1 MRQPGHLEN
10 ELLVRALD
18 DELSSAERL
27 AFESHMAR
35 CEECAARYREFGVT
49 SVHFDS
55 LLATVPVP
63 PVGERRLA
71 LERALIRREEAG
83 AQPGKPGRWP
93 RNLALVGAAAASL
106 VFGIFMMPRLHQKS
120 SAGTALSSEPSG
132 PSTFEADGETFTSLP
147 YSNTELPMN
156 THRVVRMRVAVSSLL
171 DAGVIFEPISAE
183 AASGDRSVLADVL
196 LGMDGEPLGVH
207 VVNTD

>member
-1 MRQPGHLEN
+1 MRQPGHLGN

-35 CEECAARYREFGVT
+35 CEECASRYREFGAA

-55 LLATVPVP
+55 LLAAVPVSP
-63 PVGERRLA
+63 AGDKRVALETEMIRR
-71 LERALIRREEAG
+71 ERALALS
-83 AQPGKPGRWP
+83 GKARRWP
-93 RNLALVGAAAASL
+93 RSLALIGAAAASL
-106 VFGIFMMPRLHQKS
+106 AFGIWMLPHAHLKS
-120 SAGTALSSEPSG
+120 DAETALRSEVSG

-171 DAGVIFEPISAE
+171 DAGVIFEPISNE

-207 VVNTD
+207 VVSTD